1 MRHSTSTTARG
12 FEAYNAVMS
21 KRLAA
26 EIALVLCAK
35 LAALSLIYAAFF
47 AHAAPVDAAA
57 HLIGR

>member
-1 MRHSTSTTARG
+1 
-12 FEAYNAVMS
+12 MS

-35 LAALSLIYAAFF
+35 IAALSVLYFTFF

-57 HLIGR
+57 HLMGH